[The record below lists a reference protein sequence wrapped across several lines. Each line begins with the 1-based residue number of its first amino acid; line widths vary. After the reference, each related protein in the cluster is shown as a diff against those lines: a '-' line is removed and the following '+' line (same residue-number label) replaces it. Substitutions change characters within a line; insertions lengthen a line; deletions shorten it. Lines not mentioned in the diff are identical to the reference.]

1 MSTRGQKCINCLCIG
16 IHSLLVNP
24 SVIADEFNCLLQQ
37 GSEQFPSLLENT
49 NGRNLYI
56 FPSAIW
62 MWIVPMATGK
72 YRRTQSIH
80 ISIDNVDVNS
90 SNRLWKIPM
99 NLICLYF
106 HRRCAQFMPDCACIA
121 FYLPCKYL
129 NWKLSTQLNNNS
141 DKINIS
147 WYKI

>member
-1 MSTRGQKCINCLCIG
+1 
-16 IHSLLVNP
+16 
-24 SVIADEFNCLLQQ
+24 
-37 GSEQFPSLLENT
+37 
-49 NGRNLYI
+49 
-56 FPSAIW
+56 
-62 MWIVPMATGK
+62 
-72 YRRTQSIH
+72 
-80 ISIDNVDVNS
+80 
-90 SNRLWKIPM
+90 M